1 MHCRQQ
7 NFNINRK
14 MVLYSKLLCFVKRP
28 AFKTAGLYTFS
39 HFLTKG
45 ISFFLLFIYTN
56 PAYISVDENG
66 LISLMN
72 SAVLLLSP
80 FLALGTIQSASA
92 DYFRMQRNEFKDF
105 FTTGFFAPILVMLLG
120 MATMFVFKG
129 RLSAAYGFPVAFI
142 FVVPLMAFFSF
153 CNELYVVIMRNS
165 DDPVRYFKVA
175 MWRILLEVG
184 LSLLLVVVFAL
195 RWKGRVAGI
204 MATNVFILTG
214 AYFYFRQQGL
224 LFGKIKIQYI
234 KQELVYAV
242 PVIAMQCS
250 VFVLSASD
258 KFFLSSFTNNAAVGI
273 YGYACVFAAM
283 VSFACSS
290 VISFIMPKIY
300 SCLSQPYVDYK
311 LLKKYFLFYSGFC
324 LMALIGVISTGPF
337 LYKYLINEKY
347 YSGLSYMFL
356 IAIGYFFW
364 NVGYFFISFLLYYK
378 QKKKILLLS
387 LLAVCIS
394 ACSNYFFIK
403 NFGERGA
410 AVSTCAAYLAVL
422 ILILLFNYKTV
433 RNIFFEKQT
442 IQS

>member
-214 AYFYFRQQGL
+214 AYFYL
-224 LFGKIKIQYI
+224 LQHIFSPKHQLLIKYDWYDPNCKVKGMEIGAAGSNFTAANIRYSTLGFGYINYMTENIK
-234 KQELVYAV
+234 LVLYYARV
-242 PVIAMQCS
+242 W
-250 VFVLSASD
+250 
-258 KFFLSSFTNNAAVGI
+258 
-273 YGYACVFAAM
+273 
-283 VSFACSS
+283 
-290 VISFIMPKIY
+290 
-300 SCLSQPYVDYK
+300 
-311 LLKKYFLFYSGFC
+311 
-324 LMALIGVISTGPF
+324 
-337 LYKYLINEKY
+337 NEKTQ
-347 YSGLSYMFL
+347 LT
-356 IAIGYFFW
+356 GYTTDVKD
-364 NVGYFFISFLLYYK
+364 NVF
-378 QKKKILLLS
+378 
-387 LLAVCIS
+387 
-394 ACSNYFFIK
+394 
-403 NFGERGA
+403 
-410 AVSTCAAYLAVL
+410 TCRLQ
-422 ILILLFNYKTV
+422 F
-433 RNIFFEKQT
+433 RF
-442 IQS
+442 